1 MAQDQEPRNPGRGN
15 DMAQADEPS
24 ILENPLKFKEMLGMG
39 EDTYKTLRVRK
50 KLSTVLGA
58 AGAGSAGALVASSSA
73 VATSFF
79 PASGFL
85 AALGLGAAAATPIGW
100 VAGAGALAGGT
111 YLGAKKLVGKFGGKF
126 EDEMMSKTPKDLD
139 TSGAIS
145 SEDGFARIMLMLML
159 PLSLES
165 AKTWDDQITASAGE
179 VISDYYAGEWGYS
192 KAPVD
197 AVMKKVESLGNVSYA
212 ALAAFTESLV
222 EFSKT
227 NKDRNR
233 DIVVVK
239 SFEHLK
245 EWGYSK
251 ASVDEVLKGLG
262 NEAHAYLAAFANSLV
277 KFCNT
282 NEDCNRD
289 AIAKSFHE
297 HLEEWGYSKASVDAV
312 MKKVESLGA
321 VSYAYLA
328 NSLVKFCDT
337 NENCNR
343 DAIAKS
349 FHEHLENLIE
359 KEEDPWRRK
368 GKMTVL
374 GQCLG

>member
-15 DMAQADEPS
+15 DMAPGE

-111 YLGAKKLVGKFGGKF
+111 YLGAKKLVGKFGGKI
-126 EDEMMSKTPKDLD
+126 EDEMMSKVPKRLNTPDDEL
-139 TSGAIS
+139 AC
-145 SEDGFARIMLMLML
+145 IMLMLML

-179 VISDYYAGEWGYS
+179 VISNYYAGKWGYS
-192 KAPVD
+192 KSPVD
-197 AVMKKVESLGNVSYA
+197 AVMKKMESLGNVSYA

-337 NENCNR
+337 NEDCNR

-349 FHEHLENLIE
+349 FRKHLNDIIQ